1 MPNCEIP
8 TKTFKT
14 RSRYVPAA
22 PQCLSC
28 LLLVFHNLIH
38 VFTSLA
44 IYIRGDVLRKFIYI
58 VSIFILS
65 MIMIAGCGQQT
76 RPVSTAQYYN
86 PAKET
91 AADTEEAEGAGE
103 KTSIGTDLYLIMEN
117 DMTNEQLNV
126 KQLASGKQYMY
137 AYSLSTDFQDKYGD
151 SATTMD
157 FEPGRVIHIGK
168 KDSEGRLLQAQ
179 IADEAWE
186 YADITK
192 YSVDTERGIFK
203 IADSKYSY
211 DADLFVESNGEK
223 IRLSDLNE
231 KDKIRVVGIGTKILS
246 VSVTTGQGTLELKN
260 TSVFEGSFI
269 QVGSKIFAEITH
281 NMKLDVPEGTYTVTV
296 ANEGYGGSTEVS
308 IARDETYTLDLEE
321 LKGEGPKTGSIIFYI
336 DVEGAVLSIDG
347 ETVDYSV
354 PVELTYGVHQL
365 HAEAEGYED
374 FDKKLFVNSAA
385 ANIDISLTGESAAS
399 DNDVTESMES
409 VEETETA
416 ETETTGSGE
425 ETKSTEKDTETPD
438 KSRDKDV
445 TSDYLST
452 LSDLITSLNK

>member
-1 MPNCEIP
+1 MR
-8 TKTFKT
+8 KL
-14 RSRYVPAA
+14 RYM
-22 PQCLSC
+22 
-28 LLLVFHNLIH
+28 
-38 VFTSLA
+38 
-44 IYIRGDVLRKFIYI
+44 YY
-58 VSIFILS
+58 SIILS
-65 MIMIAGCGQQT
+65 MILLAGCGQQT

-91 AADTEEAEGAGE
+91 AADTEEAEDAVA
-103 KTSIGTDLYLIMEN
+103 KTSIGTDLYLIIGN
-117 DMTNEQLNV
+117 DMTNEQLNL
-126 KQLASGKQYMY
+126 KQLASGKQYLY
-137 AYSLSTDFQDKYGD
+137 VYSLSTDFLDKYGN

-168 KDSEGRLLQAQ
+168 KDGEGRLLQAQ
-179 IADEAWE
+179 IADEVWE
-186 YADITK
+186 YSDITK

-231 KDKIRVVGIGTKILS
+231 KDEIRVVGIGTKILS

-269 QVGSKIFAEITH
+269 QVGSKIFAQITH
-281 NMKLDVPEGTYTVTV
+281 NMKLEIPEGTYTVTV
-296 ANEGYGGSTEVS
+296 ANEGYGGSTEVE
-308 IARDETYTLDLEE
+308 IARGENCTLDLDE

-336 DVEGAVLSIDG
+336 DVEGATLSIDG
-347 ETVDYSV
+347 DTVDYSA
-354 PVELTYGVHQL
+354 PVVLTYGVHEL
-365 HAEAEGYED
+365 HAEAEGYDD

-385 ANIDISLTGESAAS
+385 ANIDISLTGDGTTS
-399 DNDVTESMES
+399 DNDMTEGTES

-416 ETETTGSGE
+416 ETETKDSEE
-425 ETKSTEKDTETPD
+425 ETKSTEKDSETSD
-438 KSRDKDV
+438 KSTDKDV

>member
-1 MPNCEIP
+1 MS
-8 TKTFKT
+8 F
-14 RSRYVPAA
+14 
-22 PQCLSC
+22 
-28 LLLVFHNLIH
+28 
-38 VFTSLA
+38 A
-44 IYIRGDVLRKFIYI
+44 IYIRGDTLRKLRYMYY
-58 VSIFILS
+58 SIILS
-65 MIMIAGCGQQT
+65 MILLAGCGQQT

-91 AADTEEAEGAGE
+91 AADTEEAEDAVA
-103 KTSIGTDLYLIMEN
+103 KTSIGTDLYLIIGN
-117 DMTNEQLNV
+117 DMTNEQLNL
-126 KQLASGKQYMY
+126 KQLASGKQYLY
-137 AYSLSTDFQDKYGD
+137 VYSLSTDFLDKYGN

-168 KDSEGRLLQAQ
+168 KDGEGRLLQAQ
-179 IADEAWE
+179 IADEVWE
-186 YADITK
+186 YSDITK

-231 KDKIRVVGIGTKILS
+231 KDEIRVVGIGTKILS

-269 QVGSKIFAEITH
+269 QVGSKIFAQITH
-281 NMKLDVPEGTYTVTV
+281 NMKLEIPEGTYTVTV
-296 ANEGYGGSTEVS
+296 ANEGYGGSTEVE
-308 IARDETYTLDLEE
+308 IARGENCTLDLDE

-336 DVEGAVLSIDG
+336 DVEGATLSIDG
-347 ETVDYSV
+347 DTVDYSA
-354 PVELTYGVHQL
+354 PVVLTYGVHEL
-365 HAEAEGYED
+365 HAEAEGYDD

-385 ANIDISLTGESAAS
+385 ANIDISLTGDGTTS
-399 DNDVTESMES
+399 DNDMTEGTES

-416 ETETTGSGE
+416 ETETKDSEE
-425 ETKSTEKDTETPD
+425 ETKSTEKDSETSD
-438 KSRDKDV
+438 KSTDKDV

>member
-1 MPNCEIP
+1 MR
-8 TKTFKT
+8 KL
-14 RSRYVPAA
+14 RYM
-22 PQCLSC
+22 
-28 LLLVFHNLIH
+28 
-38 VFTSLA
+38 
-44 IYIRGDVLRKFIYI
+44 YY
-58 VSIFILS
+58 SIILS
-65 MIMIAGCGQQT
+65 MILLAGCGQQT

-91 AADTEEAEGAGE
+91 AADTEEAEGAGA
-103 KTSIGTDLYLIMEN
+103 KTSIGTDLYLIIGN
-117 DMTNEQLNV
+117 DMTNEQLNL
-126 KQLASGKQYMY
+126 KQLVSGKQYLY
-137 AYSLSTDFQDKYGD
+137 VYSLSTDFQDKYGN
-151 SATTMD
+151 SATTVD

-168 KDSEGRLLQAQ
+168 KDGEGRLLQAQ
-179 IADEAWE
+179 IADEVWE
-186 YADITK
+186 YSDITK

-246 VSVTTGQGTLELKN
+246 VSVTTGQGILELRN

-269 QVGSKIFAEITH
+269 QVGSKIFAQITH
-281 NMKLDVPEGTYTVTV
+281 NMKLEIPEGTYTVTV
-296 ANEGYGGSTEVS
+296 ANEGYGGSTEVE
-308 IARDETYTLDLEE
+308 IARGENCTLDLDE

-336 DVEGAVLSIDG
+336 DVEGATLSIDG
-347 ETVDYSV
+347 DTVDYSA
-354 PVELTYGVHQL
+354 PVVLTYGVHEL
-365 HAEAEGYED
+365 HAEAEGYDD

-385 ANIDISLTGESAAS
+385 ANIDISLTGDGTTS
-399 DNDVTESMES
+399 DNDMTEGTES

-416 ETETTGSGE
+416 ETETKDSEE
-425 ETKSTEKDTETPD
+425 ETKSTEKDSETSD
-438 KSRDKDV
+438 KSTDKDV

>member
-1 MPNCEIP
+1 MR
-8 TKTFKT
+8 KL
-14 RSRYVPAA
+14 RYM
-22 PQCLSC
+22 
-28 LLLVFHNLIH
+28 
-38 VFTSLA
+38 
-44 IYIRGDVLRKFIYI
+44 YY
-58 VSIFILS
+58 SIILS
-65 MIMIAGCGQQT
+65 MILLAGCGQQT

-91 AADTEEAEGAGE
+91 AADTEEAEDAVA
-103 KTSIGTDLYLIMEN
+103 KTSIGTDLYLIIGN
-117 DMTNEQLNV
+117 DMTNEQLNL
-126 KQLASGKQYMY
+126 KQLASGKQYLY
-137 AYSLSTDFQDKYGD
+137 VYSLSTDFLDKYGN

-168 KDSEGRLLQAQ
+168 KDGEGRLLQAQ
-179 IADEAWE
+179 IADEVWE
-186 YADITK
+186 YSDITK

-246 VSVTTGQGTLELKN
+246 VSVTTGQGILELRN

-269 QVGSKIFAEITH
+269 QVGSKIFAQITH
-281 NMKLDVPEGTYTVTV
+281 NMKLEIPEGTYTVTV
-296 ANEGYGGSTEVS
+296 ANEGYGGSTEVE
-308 IARDETYTLDLEE
+308 IARGEVCTLDLDE
-321 LKGEGPKTGSIIFYI
+321 LKGEGPKTGSITFYI
-336 DVEGAVLSIDG
+336 DVEGATLSIDG
-347 ETVDYSV
+347 DTVDYSA
-354 PVELTYGVHQL
+354 PVVLTYGVHEL
-365 HAEAEGYED
+365 HAEADGYDD

-385 ANIDISLTGESAAS
+385 ANIDISLTGESTAS
-399 DNDVTESMES
+399 DNDVTEGTES

-416 ETETTGSGE
+416 ETETTGSKD
-425 ETKSTEKDTETPD
+425 ETKSTEKDTETSD
-438 KSRDKDV
+438 KSTDKDV